1 VWGVVE
7 RELLGEMGVTLCMTD
22 DVKPVLGP
30 DEMASMSPQ
39 ARADAVQAAIVRS
52 WDEVPE
58 PFRSEVLD
66 LAATLGEQR
75 RQRG

>member
-1 VWGVVE
+1 
-7 RELLGEMGVTLCMTD
+7 MAD

-30 DEMASMSPQ
+30 AEMAAMSPQ
-39 ARADAVQAAIVRS
+39 ARADAVEAAIARS

-58 PFRSEVLD
+58 PFRSEVMG
-66 LAATLGEQR
+66 LATTLGEQR